1 MILRFV
7 GSEMWRLMLM
17 TRHLPSSSDDPV
29 EHVSDVRSTIA
40 QVYDRNHAEHD
51 RRRKEEPNYV

>member
-17 TRHLPSSSDDPV
+17 TPNLPSSSDDPV
-29 EHVSDVRSTIA
+29 EHVGDVRSAIV
-40 QVYDRNHAEHD
+40 QIYDRNHAEHG